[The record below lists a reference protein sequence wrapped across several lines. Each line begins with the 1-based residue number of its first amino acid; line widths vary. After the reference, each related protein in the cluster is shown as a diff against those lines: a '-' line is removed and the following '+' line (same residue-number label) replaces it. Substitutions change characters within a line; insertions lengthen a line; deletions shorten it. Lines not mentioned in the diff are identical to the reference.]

1 MLNNLLLY
9 RLVVVNG
16 SAAALLVWAW
26 MQGYVETVVYGD
38 TSRITYAIIALFA
51 IGMWSIALRSWKVS
65 KAFNA
70 IKRGDVADL
79 SPVKFIAKG
88 DHIDDISMW
97 LVTLGLIGTVVGF
110 IMAIGA
116 LDTGALA
123 TAQGVQQSISQ
134 MMGGMKVAIYTTL
147 VGSVLGLWL
156 DVNRRIL
163 KTATICMI
171 EDNEE
176 MEIPV

>member
-1 MLNNLLLY
+1 MLNNLLVY
-9 RLVVVNG
+9 RLIVVN
-16 SAAALLVWAW
+16 AAASALLIWAW
-26 MQGYVETVVYGD
+26 MQGYVTTVVVGD
-38 TSRITYAIIALFA
+38 DSKITYAIIALFLV
-51 IGMWSIALRSWKVS
+51 GMWSITARSYRVS
-65 KAFNA
+65 KALNA
-70 IKRGDVADL
+70 LKRGELNSL

-123 TAQGVQQSISQ
+123 TAQGVQESISK

-171 EDNEE
+171 EDNEDAG
-176 MEIPV
+176 IPA

>member
-1 MLNNLLLY
+1 MLSNLLVY
-9 RLVVVNG
+9 RMIIVNC
-16 SAAALLVWAW
+16 SAVALLAWATV
-26 MQGYVETVVYGD
+26 QGYVETVVFGD
-38 TSRITYAIIALFA
+38 TSRITYAIIALFL
-51 IGMWSIALRSWKVS
+51 IGMWSIVIRSWKVS

-70 IKRGDVADL
+70 VKRGEYNNI

-116 LDTGALA
+116 LDTGALS

-171 EDNEE
+171 DDNEE
-176 MEIPV
+176 AGIPA